1 MFCPI
6 PPVRRFLPLLVAAL
20 VWPLA
25 AHAVDPEP
33 VLDVNAAEIE
43 EMLRGERE
51 GDPAAHGLLALPE
64 ETMQKLSPL
73 MQEIREA
80 LVDEQTR
87 ADALH
92 ASIEEAYA
100 RRDAE
105 QVLVL
110 QRRLEQVRR
119 ATESQIVRIQ
129 IRHAIE
135 RGDDEVVRALE
146 AQLEQMNLE
155 RIVGIPR
162 ERTQP
167 RN

>member
-1 MFCPI
+1 MFCPVS
-6 PPVRRFLPLLVAAL
+6 PVGPFILLVFAAL
-20 VWPLA
+20 AWPLA

-51 GDPAAHGLLALPE
+51 GDPTAHGLLALPADAVP
-64 ETMQKLSPL
+64 KLSPL

-87 ADALH
+87 ADVLH

-119 ATESQIVRIQ
+119 EAESQIVRIQ
-129 IRHAIE
+129 IRQAIE

-146 AQLEQMNLE
+146 AQLEEMNLE
-155 RIVGIPR
+155 RIVGNPK

>member
-1 MFCPI
+1 MFCPVS
-6 PPVRRFLPLLVAAL
+6 PVRPFLLLLVAAL
-20 VWPLA
+20 AWPLA

-51 GDPAAHGLLALPE
+51 GDPTAHGLLAVPADAVPR
-64 ETMQKLSPL
+64 LSPL

-80 LVDEQTR
+80 LVDEQ
-87 ADALH
+87 ASVDVLH

-135 RGDDEVVRALE
+135 RGDDEGVRALE
-146 AQLEQMNLE
+146 TQLEKMNLE
-155 RIVGIPR
+155 RIVGIPK